1 MLECML
7 AVSDR
12 AKFGQDKYVSLSV
25 PLLRAV
31 YNFTTHQID
40 DGTCGV
46 NRVRVIGTQLW
57 LYGGYSNGGAGGYN
71 DGGVIGPRLIG
82 SCAGSLLVARHGGC
96 ILRGRRQNDGAT
108 GLSNEGSAR

>member
-82 SCAGSLLVARHGGC
+82 SCYMAWLHPARKNTERWRHWAE
-96 ILRGRRQNDGAT
+96 Q
-108 GLSNEGSAR
+108 